1 MSELFSKLG
10 IDWRL
15 LVAQL
20 ANFLILLFV
29 LRRFAYKPLL
39 KLLDERKQKIA
50 DGLSNAQKAQ
60 SKLEEAEKERQKIIS
75 TAKKGASEIISLAE
89 SSAQKNR
96 EETLKEAKA
105 GVEKIVA
112 EARKQIESEKN
123 KMIGEIKSEITELV
137 ILTTEKTASIK
148 LDEKKDKELIEK
160 IIRDGYK
167 ADVL

>member
-1 MSELFSKLG
+1 MSELFPKLG

-15 LVAQL
+15 LIAQL
-20 ANFLILLFV
+20 INFLILLFV

-50 DGLSNAQKAQ
+50 DGLANAQKAK
-60 SKLEEAEKERQKIIS
+60 SNLEEAEKERQEIIS

-89 SSAQKNR
+89 AAAQKNR
-96 EETLKEAKA
+96 EETLKEAKT
-105 GVEKIVA
+105 GVEKIIA

-137 ILTTEKTASIK
+137 ILAAEKTASIK
-148 LDEKKDKELIEK
+148 LDDKKDKELIEK
-160 IIRDGYK
+160 IIK
-167 ADVL
+167 ESALQN

>member
-1 MSELFSKLG
+1 MSELLSKLG

-15 LVAQL
+15 LAAQL

-50 DGLSNAQKAQ
+50 DGLANAQKAK
-60 SKLEEAEKERQKIIS
+60 SNLEEARKERQKIIS

-89 SSAQKNR
+89 TAAQKNR

-105 GVEKIVA
+105 GVEKIVT
-112 EARKQIESEKN
+112 EARKQIDSEKS
-123 KMIGEIKSEITELV
+123 KMIGEIKSEISELV
-137 ILTTEKTASIK
+137 MLAAEKTASIK
-148 LDEKKDKELIEK
+148 LDDKKDKELIEK
-160 IIRDGYK
+160 IIK
-167 ADVL
+167 ESALQN

>member
-1 MSELFSKLG
+1 MSELFPKLG

-15 LVAQL
+15 LIAQL
-20 ANFLILLFV
+20 INFLILLFV

-50 DGLSNAQKAQ
+50 DGLANAQKAK
-60 SKLEEAEKERQKIIS
+60 SNLEEAGKERQEIIS

-89 SSAQKNR
+89 AAAQKNR

-137 ILTTEKTASIK
+137 ILAAEKTASIK
-148 LDEKKDKELIEK
+148 LDDKKDKELIEK
-160 IIRDGYK
+160 IIK
-167 ADVL
+167 ESALQN